1 MKRRKAFTLI
11 ELLVV
16 IAIIALLLSILMPSL
31 QKVKKQS
38 QTVVCRSNLKQ
49 LNLGLVMYLDDYN
62 SKFWL
67 GYKPPGPGSNWWMP
81 AVKAYAGDVSEI
93 RFCPAATKLR
103 YREDGSNGPGYLD
116 EPFTAWGRNWWL
128 DSISPLPECHFGSY
142 ASNGWVEDKPDDL
155 TDAVNKPKY
164 WRRYNKI
171 TETNTV
177 PFLTDGQWIDGWP
190 NPGERPPENENV
202 FWDTNNPDGIASGA
216 TGSHFE
222 RFVQNRHNKGQNVIF
237 MDGSTR
243 KVGLKELWTFKWH
256 RQYNTKGVWTKA
268 GGAKRSSWPDWM
280 QGFED
285 Y

>member
-1 MKRRKAFTLI
+1 MKRRKGFTLI

-31 QKVKKQS
+31 QKVKKQA

-49 LNLGLVMYLDDYN
+49 LNLGLVMYVEDFD

-81 AVKAYAGDVSEI
+81 AVKAYAGDVSKI
-93 RFCPAATKLR
+93 RFCPAATKTR
-103 YREDGSNGPGYLD
+103 RKKDGSDGGLGWLK
-116 EPFTAWGRNWWL
+116 EPFAAWGYNNWL
-128 DSISPLPECHFGSY
+128 DSISPLPDCHYGSY

-155 TDAVNKPKY
+155 TDAVTKPKY

-171 TETNTV
+171 EQPDNV

-190 NPGERPPENENV
+190 RALDAPPEYEDI
-202 FWDTNNPDGIASGA
+202 FWEQGYDPRA

-222 RFVQNRHNKGQNVIF
+222 RFVQNRHNKGQNVMF
-237 MDGSTR
+237 MDGSAR
-243 KVGLKELWTFKWH
+243 RVELKELWTFKWN
-256 RQYNTKGVWTKA
+256 RLYNTRGPYTKA
-268 GGAKRSSWPDWM
+268 GGAHRGTWPVWM
-280 QGFED
+280 QSFQE